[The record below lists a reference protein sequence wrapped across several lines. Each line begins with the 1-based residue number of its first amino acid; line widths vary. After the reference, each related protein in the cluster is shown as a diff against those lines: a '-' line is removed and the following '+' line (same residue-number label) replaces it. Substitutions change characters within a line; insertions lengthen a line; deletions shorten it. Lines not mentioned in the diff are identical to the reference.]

1 MIIIVTRES
10 TPLGFEDLA
19 FTDSREY
26 TVRSHLLIQSM
37 GVWHVELAVVLV
49 NLSIT

>member
-1 MIIIVTRES
+1 MINIVTRES
-10 TPLGFEDLA
+10 TPLGFADLA

-26 TVRSHLLIQSM
+26 IVCSHLLIRSM
-37 GVWHVELAVVLV
+37 GVWDVGLAVVLV